1 VLLPYCIIAS
11 SAGLVVSDVAPD
23 IVPKTGV
30 RHARVEEVSHERLR
44 CFYSRFEPE
53 QLTAVTTEDALQ
65 FHAVV
70 NAIFQQSAVIPFRFP
85 TLVEGEAEL
94 EEFLRQH
101 SSGYERALTELR
113 DLVQME
119 LLISVEAPPAVA
131 TEPAAVERSGT
142 KYLQSRRDA
151 QQRLETAAEEAKT
164 AAGELVQD
172 WKVKSFVPSASST
185 KMGGLRC
192 YALIKRGAIEPVR
205 QRMSKLTVGSGMKV
219 HVNGPWPATEFMGEE
234 VEEV

>member
-1 VLLPYCIIAS
+1 MVRDVVPDDVPRT
-11 SAGLVVSDVAPD
+11 GLRNA
-23 IVPKTGV
+23 K
-30 RHARVEEVSHERLR
+30 VEEMSHERLR
-44 CFYSRFEPE
+44 CFYSRFEPR
-53 QLTAVTTEDALQ
+53 QFTALTTEDALQ

-70 NAIFQQSAVIPFRFP
+70 NAIFQQAAVVPFRFP

-101 SSGYERALTELR
+101 SAGYQRTLTELR
-113 DLVQME
+113 DVVQME
-119 LLISVEAPPAVA
+119 LLISSVAEASPAVA
-131 TEPAAVERSGT
+131 VEPPQAEQSGT

-164 AAGELVQD
+164 AGGELLQD
-172 WKVKSFVPSASST
+172 WKVKSSLPSASST

-192 YALIKRGAIEPVR
+192 YAQIKRGAIESFR

-219 HVNGPWPATEFMGEE
+219 HVSGPWPATEFMANE
-234 VEEV
+234 VGK